1 MKLYET
7 SFAEKNF
14 QLFYCFYVAALLFMS
29 PRPILGHFLL
39 IFYCFSLRF
48 LIKTARDRK
57 FFAQNCDFLS
67 FWTVIYLSG
76 LKFCPRDGGGATF
89 NFRIILADFHK
100 YTLNM
105 TSYHVTE
112 AINGYF

>member
-7 SFAEKNF
+7 SFGENKF
-14 QLFYCFYVAALLFMS
+14 QLFYCFHVAALLFIS
-29 PRPILGHFLL
+29 AQPILGHFLP
-39 IFYCFSLRF
+39 IFDGFSSKLPGIANFSLK
-48 LIKTARDRK
+48 IVI
-57 FFAQNCDFLS
+57 FFIILDTSLPFCFK
-67 FWTVIYLSG
+67 ILSG
-76 LKFCPRDGGGATF
+76 D
-89 NFRIILADFHK
+89 NFQFSVNFGRFSE